1 MFNNPCVVA
10 RDESGP
16 RYSRSPRYGG
26 GFVVQGEELPIEA
39 DSNRLSHGA
48 ARASRSSW
56 RPGDRGA
63 DHNEDNAKL
72 PALALRDTL
81 MDK

>member
-1 MFNNPCVVA
+1 MPRLER
-10 RDESGP
+10 RDQV
-16 RYSRSPRYGG
+16 GG
-26 GFVVQGEELPIEA
+26 Q
-39 DSNRLSHGA
+39 
-48 ARASRSSW
+48 
-56 RPGDRGA
+56 GDRGA